1 MRCPR
6 CHHLNPDGAPH
17 CNRCGEG
24 LAASHPPA
32 AVVGLLQPGQ
42 TLLGRYEVGELLG
55 DGAMGSVYRARDR
68 MLGRTV
74 ALKVLNPELW
84 ASVKARQRMARE
96 AGVLGRINHPNVIN
110 IFNVFDHGEALVLD
124 LEYVSGGT
132 LGNRLQNGPFP
143 VPEAARVMKSMLD
156 GLTAI
161 HAAGIVHRD
170 LKPSNILMTEDGT
183 PKLAD
188 LGVAHDA
195 TSKGLT
201 GTGATLGTVDY
212 MSPEQIQGRKVGP
225 ATDIYACGILLHQ
238 MVTGGVPFAARSDFE
253 VMAAHLKQPPNL
265 VQLQT
270 MAPPALVHAVG
281 RALAKDPAQRWASAQ
296 ELAEVIGKLA
306 AKPTSRAPK
315 TLSDHAPRLSREQLE
330 QLQRS
335 ASSPRISSPARAL
348 DAGSA
353 AGIGADTIVSTV
365 TGGQGAKY
373 GKCLPIAVVLAGIA
387 CVLAVLLVGALMLGI
402 VQLRSRTGIQELIEQ
417 SR

>member
-6 CHHLNPDGAPH
+6 CNHLNPDGAPR
-17 CNRCGEG
+17 CSRCGEG
-24 LAASHPPA
+24 LAATPA
-32 AVVGLLQPGQ
+32 SVAMSGLLQPGQ

-55 DGAMGSVYRARDR
+55 DGTMGSVYRARDR
-68 MLGRTV
+68 ILGRTV

-84 ASVKARQRMARE
+84 ASPNARQRMARE

-110 IFNVFDHGEALVLD
+110 IFNVFDHGEALVLE

-132 LGNRLQNGPFP
+132 LGDRLQYGPLS
-143 VPEAARVMKSMLD
+143 VSESARIMKSMLD
-156 GLTAI
+156 GLAAI

-170 LKPSNILMTEDGT
+170 LKPSNILMTDDAT

-238 MVTGGVPFAARSDFE
+238 MVTGGVPFAAKSDFE
-253 VMAAHLKQPPNL
+253 VMAAHLGQPPNL

-296 ELAEVIGKLA
+296 ELADIVAKMA

-315 TLSDHAPRLSREQLE
+315 TLSDNAPRLSREQLE

-335 ASSPRISSPARAL
+335 ASRPRISSPGHAL
-348 DAGSA
+348 DAGSSS
-353 AGIGADTIVSTV
+353 GVSADTIVSTV

-373 GKCLPIAVVLAGIA
+373 GKCLPIAVVLVGIA
-387 CVLAVLLVGALMLGI
+387 CVVAVLLVGALLLGV

>member
-1 MRCPR
+1 M
-6 CHHLNPDGAPH
+6 
-17 CNRCGEG
+17 
-24 LAASHPPA
+24 
-32 AVVGLLQPGQ
+32 
-42 TLLGRYEVGELLG
+42 LLGRYEIGELLG
-55 DGAMGSVYRARDR
+55 DGAMGSVYRARDQ
-68 MLGRTV
+68 MLERTV

-84 ASVKARQRMARE
+84 ASAKARQRMARE

-110 IFNVFDHGEALVLD
+110 IFNVFEHGEALVLE
-124 LEYVSGGT
+124 LEYVAGGT
-132 LGNRLQNGPFP
+132 LGDRLQHGPFS
-143 VPEAARVMKSMLD
+143 VAEAARIMKGMLD

-170 LKPSNILMTEDGT
+170 LKPSNILMCDDAT

-195 TSKGLT
+195 TAKGLT

-212 MSPEQIQGRKVGP
+212 MSPEQIQGRAVGP

-238 MVTGGVPFAARSDFE
+238 MITGAVPFAARSDFE

-265 VQLQT
+265 LQLQT

-281 RALAKDPAQRWASAQ
+281 RALAKDPAQRWPSAQ
-296 ELAEVIGKLA
+296 ELAEVIGRMA
-306 AKPTSRAPK
+306 SKPVSRAPK
-315 TLSDHAPRLSREQLE
+315 TLSDHGPRLSRDQLE

-335 ASSPRISSPARAL
+335 ADAPRNRALARPL

-353 AGIGADTIVSTV
+353 AGVSVDTIVSTV
-365 TGGQGAKY
+365 TGGQGAQY
-373 GKCLPIAVVLAGIA
+373 GKCLPIAVVLVGVVF
-387 CVLAVLLVGALMLGI
+387 VLGVLLVGALLLGA
-402 VQLRSRTGIQELIEQ
+402 VQLRSGRGIDDLVEQ